1 MSAAGGNFWGFEDLK
16 CRISFTKMHFSISN
30 PLKNFACGGLFMFG
44 FLYKTCKYY
53 RRMYSHAKFLELI
66 QIRSCF
72 CLESISEHE
81 RINKLGNS

>member
-44 FLYKTCKYY
+44 FLYKTNEIGI
-53 RRMYSHAKFLELI
+53 LEL
-66 QIRSCF
+66 
-72 CLESISEHE
+72 
-81 RINKLGNS
+81 LGRDTDECTVMLNSLN

>member
-16 CRISFTKMHFSISN
+16 CRISFTKIHFSISN

-53 RRMYSHAKFLELI
+53 IVHGKRASLQVREL
-66 QIRSCF
+66 
-72 CLESISEHE
+72 
-81 RINKLGNS
+81 